1 MKAVLQRV
9 SRASVTADG
18 AFQGQIGQGLMI
30 LLGVAAEDTA
40 AQADLMA
47 EKTANLRIFSDE
59 NDKMNL
65 SLLDVKGGALVVSN
79 FTLCADTGH
88 GRRPS
93 FIGAMAADDANA
105 LYERFVAGLRTR
117 GVSPLVTGVFGADMA
132 VSLTNDG
139 PVTIILNTD
148 DWKGASCKS

>member
-9 SRASVTADG
+9 SYASVISDG
-18 AFQGQIGQGLMI
+18 VKTGEIGQGLMI
-30 LLGVAAEDTA
+30 LLGVAQGDTEKEVKIL
-40 AQADLMA
+40 AD
-47 EKTANLRIFSDE
+47 KTANLRIFCDE

-65 SLLDVKGGALVVSN
+65 SVLDVKGSALVVSN

-93 FIGAMAADDANA
+93 YFNAMEPETANS
-105 LYERFVAGLRTR
+105 LYMLFMNELRNR
-117 GVSPLVTGVFGADMA
+117 GISKVEAGVFGADMK
-132 VSLTNDG
+132 VSIENDG

-148 DWKGASCKS
+148 DWK